1 MKKDGKI
8 DEIIPED
15 DPEKYKHAIYVMTMK
30 LFADM
35 ERRRQQ
41 LEQRDMEERKRKREA
56 EIEEEEKRKM
66 DKEWQKNF
74 EESRQN
80 RVNSWHDFQAGKSK
94 KSKKQKRI
102 HGGFIPPKLKPE
114 TR

>member
-1 MKKDGKI
+1 
-8 DEIIPED
+8 
-15 DPEKYKHAIYVMTMK
+15 
-30 LFADM
+30 M

-41 LEQRDMEERKRKREA
+41 LATRDMEERKRKRET
-56 EIEEEEKRKM
+56 EIEEEDQQKA

-80 RVNSWHDFQAGKSK
+80 RVDSWHSFQSGSSKK
-94 KSKKQKRI
+94 KSKKQKKTYQS
-102 HGGFIPPKLKPE
+102 FNPPKSKPE

>member
-1 MKKDGKI
+1 
-8 DEIIPED
+8 
-15 DPEKYKHAIYVMTMK
+15 
-30 LFADM
+30 M

-41 LEQRDMEERKRKREA
+41 LETRDMEERKRKREA
-56 EIEEEEKRKM
+56 EIEDEEKKKA

-80 RVNSWHDFQAGKSK
+80 RVQSWHSFQAGSSKK
-94 KSKKQKRI
+94 KSKKQKTMQT
-102 HGGFIPPKLKPE
+102 FNPPKLKPE

>member
-1 MKKDGKI
+1 
-8 DEIIPED
+8 
-15 DPEKYKHAIYVMTMK
+15 
-30 LFADM
+30 M

-41 LEQRDMEERKRKREA
+41 LETRDMEERKRKREA
-56 EIEEEEKRKM
+56 EIDEEEHHAA

-80 RVNSWHDFQAGKSK
+80 RVDSWHTFQSGSGSSSK
-94 KSKKQKRI
+94 KKAKKQKKSQT
-102 HGGFIPPKLKPE
+102 FSMPKLKPE